1 MQGYVTQDMWT
12 YRDIRDYTDMQGYGN
27 EDVWTYMDMGLRVYE
42 HAVLSD

>member
-1 MQGYVTQDMWT
+1 MWT